1 MAFGLQIF
9 PTSGTI
15 PRLDTTDRTIRVLGV
30 HTGTLAAGGSSATVT
45 QAGFSSTDAT
55 IGVEWQTSGDP
66 QYTSL
71 TSSGTSLT
79 VSRSSND
86 PSSSGNTYQLRI
98 FRI

>member
-15 PRLDTTDRTIRVLGV
+15 PRLDTTDRTVRVLGV

-45 QAGFSSTDAT
+45 QAGFSSSDAT
-55 IGVEWQTSGDP
+55 IGIEWQTSGDP
-66 QYTSL
+66 QYASL
-71 TSSGTSLT
+71 SSSGTSLT
-79 VSRSSND
+79 ISRSSND
-86 PSSSGNTYQLRI
+86 SSSLGNTYQLRI